1 MKLEKIYL
9 IWICPTYNSFEWFSD
24 LVAKLTEKLES
35 IDQLDV
41 LDLRIYLSRGWDDKF
56 ARVRIIFFFYWLFL
70 DAVFRK
76 Y

>member
-56 ARVRIIFFFYWLFL
+56 ARVRIIVFFYWLFL
-70 DAVFRK
+70 DALFRK

>member
-24 LVAKLTEKLES
+24 LVAKLTQKLES
-35 IDQLDV
+35 INELDV

-56 ARVRIIFFFYWLFL
+56 ARVSSYMPNPSRYL
-70 DAVFRK
+70 V
-76 Y
+76 